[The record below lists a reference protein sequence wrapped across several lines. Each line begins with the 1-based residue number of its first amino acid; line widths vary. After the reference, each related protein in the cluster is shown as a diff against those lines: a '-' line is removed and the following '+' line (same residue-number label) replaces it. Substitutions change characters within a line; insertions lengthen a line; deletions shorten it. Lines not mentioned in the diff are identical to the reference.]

1 MKLNEII
8 ELNGKEYTVEL
19 NRESIVKIEQYVKI
33 QDTVEKIQKPIYED
47 KSEME
52 IADDENPFAESI
64 NEDEVEKI
72 NEERE
77 QALKKM
83 YTRAFWIWLYPE
95 EKLSYNS
102 VKELLEPYMQDEKKA
117 EYLAKKYE
125 DFTIKSTDLRKQ
137 YLEERKNLKALAN

>member
-52 IADDENPFAESI
+52 IADDENPFAEPI

-77 QALKKM
+77 QALIKM
-83 YTRAFWIWLYPE
+83 YTRAFWIWLYPV

>member
-52 IADDENPFAESI
+52 IADDENPFAEPI

-77 QALKKM
+77 QALRKM
-83 YTRAFWIWLYPE
+83 YTRAFWIWLYPV
-95 EKLSYNS
+95 EKLSYSS
-102 VKELLEPYMQDEKKA
+102 VIELLEPYMQDEKKA

>member
-52 IADDENPFAESI
+52 IADDENPFAEPI

-77 QALKKM
+77 QALRKM
-83 YTRAFWIWLYPE
+83 YTRAFWIWLYPV